1 MKERLS
7 EIPIVEP
14 TTSPAEGLSLPDL
27 AEFEQMDRKALYS
40 LLQRVSMAGWGYG
53 KLTGKELLETAL
65 KTKDEAYEALKLTAL
80 TLATNAKDWR
90 EFHTLATFWSER
102 EKGKPITPIAVDARI
117 GLMQIIENMQNV
129 VIDDGKA
136 NSPR

>member
-1 MKERLS
+1 MKERIS
-7 EIPIVEP
+7 EVLLTEQPQPAAEP
-14 TTSPAEGLSLPDL
+14 L
-27 AEFEQMDRKALYS
+27 AIDTLTQLESMPKDALRS
-40 LLQRVSMAGWGYG
+40 LLERVSMAGWGYG

-102 EKGKPITPIAVDARI
+102 EKGKPVTPIAVDARI
-117 GLMQIIENMQNV
+117 GLMQIVENMQNV